1 MSEHD
6 VMTTPI
12 FDELRSE
19 IRIDLADERPPVED
33 EALEDEEV
41 RAAG

>member
-1 MSEHD
+1 MSEHG

-19 IRIDLADERPPVED
+19 TGIDLADEQPVED
-33 EALEDEEV
+33 ALEDEEV

>member
-1 MSEHD
+1 MSEHG

-19 IRIDLADERPPVED
+19 IGIELADQLPD
-33 EALEDEEV
+33 EAAETLEKEEV